1 MREKI
6 FIDIVRDAE
15 FLLADE
21 NQPTNAD
28 FERALKEALRGTLY
42 EDRVWGDFFFEDD
55 DVEATY
61 IIFIDGNP
69 AYKAGVCHL
78 AGYPGNK
85 HTGIHSG
92 YYYGIHPIFEG
103 DAENKYLPYY
113 SSYRQ
118 EDEVK
123 ENMFK

>member
-1 MREKI
+1 MEK
-6 FIDIVRDAE
+6 FIEIVKNAE
-15 FLLADE
+15 NLLADE
-21 NQPTNAD
+21 NQPTNSD
-28 FERALKEALRGTLY
+28 FERALKNALKGTPY
-42 EDRVWGDFFFEDD
+42 EDRVWGDFYFEDD

-61 IIFIDGNP
+61 VIFIDGTP

-92 YYYGIHPIFEG
+92 YYYGISAINEG
-103 DAENKYLPYY
+103 DTENNYLPYY
-113 SSYRQ
+113 PSYKY